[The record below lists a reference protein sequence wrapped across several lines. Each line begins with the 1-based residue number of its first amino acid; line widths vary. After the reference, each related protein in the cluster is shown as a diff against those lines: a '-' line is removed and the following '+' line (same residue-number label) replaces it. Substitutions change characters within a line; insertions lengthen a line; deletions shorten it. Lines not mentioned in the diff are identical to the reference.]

1 MKLLIAPFCL
11 LITASTAIAGTISPT
26 NAGSHVGQMATVEGQ
41 VSEVHTARSGK
52 ATFIDMGGSY
62 PNNAFTAVIFA
73 RNMADVGNV
82 SSLSGKTIDVTGK
95 IETYDGRPEII
106 GTSRGQIVGK

>member
-1 MKLLIAPFCL
+1 MKFLIASFCL
-11 LITASTAIAGTISPT
+11 LVTASTALAGVVTPRD
-26 NAGSHVGQMATVEGQ
+26 AAAHVGQVATVEGQ

-73 RNMADVGNV
+73 RNMADVGDV
-82 SSLSGKTIDVTGK
+82 SSLTGKTIDTTGK
-95 IETYDGRPEII
+95 VGTYAGRPEII
-106 GTSRGQIVGK
+106 VTSRSQIVGK